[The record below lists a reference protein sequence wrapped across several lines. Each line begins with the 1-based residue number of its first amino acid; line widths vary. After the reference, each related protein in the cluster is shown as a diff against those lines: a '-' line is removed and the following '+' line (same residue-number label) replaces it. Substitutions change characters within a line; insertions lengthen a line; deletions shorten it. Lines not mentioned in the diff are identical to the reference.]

1 MGATLSR
8 YYRID
13 IQFDNRIESPTN
25 NDGFAEDNSN
35 MIELGRRE
43 SCPLLAGSLLRGKVI
58 LTIPQNQLKSMV
70 DVPEYLQLRFYGKEK
85 VHMNRRRSQKEYGND
100 PSKRAKRSAERP
112 IVDLKLHWRDFPNV
126 RRKDNSNN
134 NYASDTD
141 GGKWGIPAGTYIFP
155 FSIPIPITLPSSTYY
170 PTNDNRKRSK
180 MRFRIQYKMTA
191 TLQVSPGAS
200 GAVQT
205 TRYVWIRAARFQD
218 EEPREK
224 IPCVLEPVAH
234 EIISSGFFS
243 KKGTFL
249 FAAAVEDCR
258 ITNENNSNVPIDD
271 GTAAR
276 ENNSSGSGIDLHI
289 ACRNDSNID
298 VSNVIIKV
306 LEKLTWGTTAAAAA
320 NQHIDKRT
328 GAVRSITTLK
338 QTDTNTLYVLNNVKF
353 PGLAR
358 KERVSVLKSIFHGI
372 VGTNS
377 TSSIIQQL
385 QRQIYED
392 IRSGEN
398 LIHINLPQGHDQHKV
413 LQQLVTREDYSGQLI
428 QIEHLLRIEFQ
439 MGGGYFRKNPV
450 VEIPIY
456 VLPQA
461 CIARRSNEP
470 AQPCGAE
477 DAYQLPEQLTPAT
490 TGFAT
495 GDEITGSASSKLRI
509 QQPVASYDAEA
520 VGECLSQHLRPEPD
534 IPMATARP
542 MDLPDDAFVAFVNDS
557 SENVIVLGGDAI
569 LKRKENILRQK
580 RASAISAGNT
590 QNPSLQDLVPMT
602 PPASVELLLS
612 EMRTSINDYE
622 IVAENLMDERWTE
635 VFQDLTPEQFGS
647 ILACVHVAFDQPRVA
662 LLLAPYLSRGGGLT
676 CEYIVEAIRN
686 TTDHHRAMVLQKL
699 LPHCTD
705 ASINHN
711 LIRSELNEWETTLV
725 NTVLEEAIQRTG
737 H

>member
-1 MGATLSR
+1 MGATASR

-13 IQFDNRIESPTN
+13 IQFDNRIESPN
-25 NDGFAEDNSN
+25 HGSGEDTT
-35 MIELGRRE
+35 IELGLRE
-43 SCPLLAGSLLRGKVI
+43 SFPLLAGSVLRGKVI
-58 LTIPQNQLKSMV
+58 LTIPPNQLKSMV

-85 VHMNRRRSQKEYGND
+85 VHMNRRRSEKEYGTD

-126 RRKDNSNN
+126 RRKNDN
-134 NYASDTD
+134 YESDTID
-141 GGKWGIPAGTYIFP
+141 GKWGIPAGTYIFP

-191 TLQVSPGAS
+191 TLQVRPGAS
-200 GAVQT
+200 GAVRT
-205 TRYVWIRAARFQD
+205 TRYVWIRAARFHD

-224 IPCVLEPVAH
+224 IPCILEPVAH
-234 EIISSGFFS
+234 EITSSGFFS

-258 ITNENNSNVPIDD
+258 ISNDD
-271 GTAAR
+271 SNIYIYDAAIASGDMG
-276 ENNSSGSGIDLHI
+276 SSGSGIDLHI

-306 LEKLTWGTTAAAAA
+306 LEKLTWGTTAAAGA
-320 NQHIDKRT
+320 NQYVDKKT

-338 QTDTNTLYVLNNVKF
+338 QTDTNTLYLLNHVKF
-353 PGLAR
+353 PGLAK
-358 KERVSVLKSIFHGI
+358 KERVGVLKSLFHGI

-398 LIHINLPQGHDQHKV
+398 LIHINLPQGQQQHQV
-413 LQQLVTREDYSGQLI
+413 LQQMVAREDYAGQLI

-439 MGGGYFRKNPV
+439 MGGGFFRKNPV
-450 VEIPIY
+450 VEIPLY

-490 TGFAT
+490 TGFAI
-495 GDEITGSASSKLRI
+495 GGELSESATSKLRI

-520 VGECLSQHLRPEPD
+520 VGECVSQHLRPDEQD

-542 MDLPDDAFVAFVNDS
+542 MDLPDDAFVASVNAS

-569 LKRKENILRQK
+569 LKRKENILRQ
-580 RASAISAGNT
+580 RRSSVPSASNNQTQSLGN
-590 QNPSLQDLVPMT
+590 LVPMA
-602 PPASVELLLS
+602 PPASVELLIS

-622 IVAENLMDERWTE
+622 IVSEKLMDERWTQ

-647 ILACVHVAFDQPRVA
+647 ILSCVHVAFDQPRVA
-662 LLLAPYLSRGGGLT
+662 LLLAPHLSRGLT
-676 CEYIVEAIRN
+676 CEYIVAAIRN
-686 TTDHHRAMVLQKL
+686 TTDHHRAMMLQRL

-705 ASINHN
+705 ASINHS

-725 NTVLEEAIQRTG
+725 NTALEDAIRRTASDS
-737 H
+737 